1 MADYTT
7 KAVIKGELGISD
19 TADDTTIDQIIAA
32 VTLWINRYC
41 GRVFDIANPV
51 QGQGTSTRTYTA
63 ASTGIVYIDDAIE
76 IVLIETDDGTRTYAT
91 TMDADTYEGYPYN
104 APAAGGVY
112 TQVNAFYGGAFP
124 LTPRAVRVEARY
136 GWAAVPAPVVR
147 ACILLTCKIFK
158 RKDAP
163 FGIMGSTSSELGQ
176 LLVIPRLDYDA
187 LAFLDA
193 YKRHWWVA

>member
-7 KAVIKGELGISD
+7 KAVVKGELGITD

-41 GRVFDIANPV
+41 GRVFDIANPTP
-51 QGQGTSTRTYTA
+51 GQGTVARSYTA
-63 ASTGIVYIDDAIE
+63 ASTGVVYIDDAIE

-124 LTPRAVRVEARY
+124 TTPRAIRVEARY